1 MSDIIQLLPDSIANQ
16 IAAGE
21 VIESPASVVKELM
34 ENAIDAGAT
43 QIDVHVVDAGRTLI
57 QVIDNGKGM
66 SPTDARMSFE
76 RHATSKIRRADD
88 LFALTTMGFRGE
100 ALASIAAVSHVE
112 LRTRRP
118 EDEVGTLLGIE
129 GSQVVQQEVAAQAQ
143 PGSQFLIK
151 NLFYNTPGRRKF
163 MKRDSV
169 EMKKISTQFQHIVL
183 VYPNVSFSLY
193 SNETKLFDLRA
204 GSHMK
209 RITDLYSA
217 SLKKKLLTID
227 LDTTLVKIQGYVG
240 KTDSAVKNRKY
251 DYIFVNGRYIRHP
264 YFQSAVRHA
273 YENLI
278 PHGYHVNYFLFL
290 EVDPANVDVNV
301 HPNKTEVKFADD
313 QAIWQFISASIKEA
327 VGKHHFA
334 PVIDF
339 DTTDKP
345 EIPTFTGQV
354 TEEASFGNNEKIQ
367 YDSAYNPFETSGQ
380 QVSGGAM
387 SSMPDFSEPLQGVGA
402 TTGLSYDNT
411 GASLVESET
420 IPSRMDSFSGSVET
434 NQGDAPDYRP
444 GDWSIDYDSVDIINP
459 NPSGTTP
466 IEHASIEH
474 TPWSVPIE
482 QIPEAQ
488 VEAQT
493 IHSALGFEDKPNA
506 IPENPEVIQGIN
518 RYIVVNGMDGLYMI
532 DQRRAHIRILYERY
546 MQQLDQKQGT
556 SQGMLFPEV
565 LELSQSDNMF
575 FQQIL
580 SELRFIGFDLAD
592 LGGGSY
598 SVNGVPV
605 GVEPSQGV
613 ELLRQ
618 LLVTAMDRD
627 GEVTNSLSHQIAH
640 TMARATAIH
649 YDQKLGKD
657 EMQAIVGEL
666 FATSAP
672 AITPNGKHVFVAF
685 DAQRMKDLFG

>member
-100 ALASIAAVSHVE
+100 ALASISAVAHVE
-112 LRTRRP
+112 LRTRRH
-118 EDEVGTLLGIE
+118 EDEVGTLLAIE

-143 PGSQFLIK
+143 AGSQFLIK

-367 YDSAYNPFETSGQ
+367 YDSAYNPFDTGGQ
-380 QVSGGAM
+380 QASGGGM
-387 SSMPDFSEPLQGVGA
+387 TNVPDFSEPLQGVGA

-411 GASLVESET
+411 GSSIESET
-420 IPSRMDSFSGSVET
+420 IPSRMDSLSGAFNDSFND
-434 NQGDAPDYRP
+434 NQVNTPDYRP

-466 IEHASIEH
+466 IEH
-474 TPWSVPIE
+474 TPWSAPVEEVAAP
-482 QIPEAQ
+482 Q

-493 IHSALGFEDKPNA
+493 IHSALGHDDKPNA

-518 RYIVVNGMDGLYMI
+518 RYIVVNGTDGLYMI

-565 LELSQSDNMF
+565 LELSQSDTVF

-605 GVEPSQGV
+605 GVEPSQGI

-618 LLVTAMDRD
+618 LLVTAMERD
-627 GEVTNSLSHQIAH
+627 GEVTNTLSHQIAH

-649 YDQKLGKD
+649 YDQRLGQD
-657 EMQAIVGEL
+657 EMQAIVEEL
-666 FATSAP
+666 FATGAP
-672 AITPNGKHVFVAF
+672 AITPNGKQVFVAF
-685 DAQRMKDLFG
+685 DAQRMKEILG

>member
-66 SPTDARMSFE
+66 SSTDARMCFE
-76 RHATSKIRRADD
+76 RHATSKIRKADD

-100 ALASIAAVSHVE
+100 ALASIAAVAHVE
-112 LRTRRP
+112 LRTRRD
-118 EDEVGTLLGIE
+118 EDEVGALLTVE
-129 GSQVVQQEVAAQAQ
+129 GSQVKQQEVVAQARS
-143 PGSQFLIK
+143 GSQFLIK

-183 VYPNVSFSLY
+183 VYPNVSFTLY
-193 SNETKLFDLRA
+193 SNDTKIFDLRA

-209 RITDLYSA
+209 RITDLYSS
-217 SLKKKLLTID
+217 SLQKKLLTID
-227 LDTTLVKIQGYVG
+227 LDTSLVKIQGYVG

-327 VGKHHFA
+327 VGKHHFS

-339 DTTDKP
+339 DTEDKP
-345 EIPTFTGQV
+345 EIPAFTGHLPLESSYQ
-354 TEEASFGNNEKIQ
+354 TEELQ
-367 YDSAYNPFETSGQ
+367 YDSTYNPFDNRVTGDQ
-380 QVSGGAM
+380 YGTM
-387 SSMPDFSEPLQGVGA
+387 SNIPDFSEPLQGVGA
-402 TTGLSYDNT
+402 TTGLSYDNSGVNLHT
-411 GASLVESET
+411 DT
-420 IPSRMDSFSGSVET
+420 IPSRMDTLRDDHMSTEGDIAVE
-434 NQGDAPDYRP
+434 YKP
-444 GDWSIDYDSVDIINP
+444 GEWLIDYDSAGMINP
-459 NPSGTTP
+459 TPSGVTP
-466 IEHASIEH
+466 ADWCEPVHHTQAVSIE
-474 TPWSVPIE
+474 E
-482 QIPEAQ
+482 
-488 VEAQT
+488 QT
-493 IHSALGFEDKPNA
+493 IHSALGDEDVVKM
-506 IPENPEVIQGIN
+506 IPDNPEVIQGLT
-518 RYIVVNGMDGLYMI
+518 RYIVVNGNNDLYLI

-546 MQQLDQKQGT
+546 MQQLEHKQGA

-565 LELSQSDNMF
+565 LELSQVDVPF

-580 SELRFIGFDLAD
+580 PQLRFLGFDLAD

-598 SVNGVPV
+598 SLNGIPV

-618 LLVTAMDRD
+618 LLVTSMERD
-627 GEVTNSLSHQIAH
+627 GEVPNSLSHQIAD

-657 EMQAIVGEL
+657 EMQAIVEEL
-666 FATSAP
+666 FTTSSP
-672 AITPNGKHVFVAF
+672 AITPNGKHVIVAF
-685 DAQRMKDLFG
+685 DVQRMKELFD

>member
-66 SPTDARMSFE
+66 SPTDARMCFE
-76 RHATSKIRRADD
+76 RHATSKIRKADD

-100 ALASIAAVSHVE
+100 ALASIAAVAHVE
-112 LRTRRP
+112 LRTRRV
-118 EDEVGTLLGIE
+118 EDEVGALLTVE
-129 GSQVVQQEVAAQAQ
+129 GSQVKQQEVVAQAR

-169 EMKKISTQFQHIVL
+169 ELKKISTQFQHIVL
-183 VYPNVSFSLY
+183 VYPNVSFTLY
-193 SNETKLFDLRA
+193 SNETKIFDLRA

-209 RITDLYSA
+209 RITDLYSS
-217 SLKKKLLTID
+217 SLQKKLLTID
-227 LDTTLVKIQGYVG
+227 LDTSLVKIQGYVG

-278 PHGYHVNYFLFL
+278 PHGYHVNYFIFL
-290 EVDPANVDVNV
+290 EVDPSNVDVNV

-327 VGKHHFA
+327 VGKHHFS

-339 DTTDKP
+339 DTEDKP
-345 EIPTFTGQV
+345 EIPAFTGQAPAESSYQG
-354 TEEASFGNNEKIQ
+354 EELQ
-367 YDSAYNPFETSGQ
+367 YNSTYNPFDNSVIGDDRYGDM
-380 QVSGGAM
+380 VNI
-387 SSMPDFSEPLQGVGA
+387 PDFSEPLQGVGA
-402 TTGLSYDNT
+402 TTGLSYDNSAAAQHT
-411 GASLVESET
+411 DT
-420 IPSRMDSFSGSVET
+420 IPSRVGTIVDGNVYGKDDIQVEYKT
-434 NQGDAPDYRP
+434 GE
-444 GDWSIDYDSVDIINP
+444 WLIDYDSTGIINP
-459 NPSGTTP
+459 TPSGISPADWQEPVHHTQALA
-466 IEHASIEH
+466 IEGE
-474 TPWSVPIE
+474 
-482 QIPEAQ
+482 
-488 VEAQT
+488 T
-493 IHSALGFEDKPNA
+493 IHSVLGNEDVFKT
-506 IPENPEVIQGIN
+506 IPDNPEVIQGLN
-518 RYIVVNGMDGLYMI
+518 RYIVVNGINGLYLI

-546 MQQLDQKQGT
+546 MQQLEQKQGA
-556 SQGMLFPEV
+556 SQGMLFPEI
-565 LELSQSDNMF
+565 LELSQVDIPF

-580 SELRFIGFDLAD
+580 PQLRFLGFDLAD

-598 SVNGVPV
+598 SLNGIPV

-618 LLVTAMDRD
+618 LLVTSMERD
-627 GEVTNSLSHQIAH
+627 GEVPNSLSHQIAD

-649 YDQKLGKD
+649 YDQTLGKD
-657 EMQAIVGEL
+657 EMQAIVEEL
-666 FATSAP
+666 FTTNSP
-672 AITPNGKHVFVAF
+672 AITPNGKQVFVAF
-685 DAQRMKDLFG
+685 DPQRLKEIFD